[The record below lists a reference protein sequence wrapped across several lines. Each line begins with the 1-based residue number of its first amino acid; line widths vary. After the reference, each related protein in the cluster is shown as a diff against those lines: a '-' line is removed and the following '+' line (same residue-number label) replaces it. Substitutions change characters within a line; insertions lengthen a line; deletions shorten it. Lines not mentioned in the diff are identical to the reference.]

1 MNKKDLTELKK
12 IEKQKIKDELK
23 RQKEKGKEN
32 VSEFK
37 KFAFKGNIIDLSI
50 GVIIGGAFSKIVT
63 SFTTDIVTPVISLLT
78 NKIDFTNLFFSLDGQ
93 SYATLEA
100 AKAAGA
106 STINYGQFISTIIDF
121 FITAIFVFIVIKKM
135 SNFSKKKEE
144 APTPTTKKCP
154 YCMESISIEA
164 TRCSHC
170 TSILEEK

>member
-1 MNKKDLTELKK
+1 MNKKELKEIQKREKEKLKAELKK
-12 IEKQKIKDELK
+12 
-23 RQKEKGKEN
+23 QKEKGKKN

-78 NKIDFTNLFFSLDGQ
+78 NKIDFANLFVSLDGNY
-93 SYATLEA
+93 YATLEA

-106 STINYGQFISTIIDF
+106 STINYGQFLQTIIDF
-121 FITAIFVFIVIKKM
+121 FITAIFIFIVIKKM
-135 SNFSKKKEE
+135 SDMSKKKEE
-144 APTPTTKKCP
+144 APAPTTKKCP

-164 TRCSHC
+164 TRCPHC
-170 TSILEEK
+170 TSVLEEK